1 MNHVASTSS
10 TPSTNE
16 PPITFADSTV
26 QQCPFHAYDRLRE
39 EAPVYKDPVTGHYV
53 LTRYE
58 DVRRATLSAKTF
70 SNKTGLGATRDS
82 AARAETDAI
91 YDAYGWRPMD
101 TMVSNDPPSHRF
113 YRSLVDKAFTPAK
126 ITDLEPRINEIVNEL
141 IDRFIDKPEVEF
153 LTEFGIKLPMI
164 VIAEQLGVAKE
175 DMDRFKMWSDVS
187 VESQDPTMTYEREI
201 EVTHI
206 ITQMQQYMAAT
217 IERLRKAPDGM
228 LLSRL
233 IEADIDG
240 RRLDLRELMSILQQL
255 LVAGNETTTAT
266 LAGGVKLLIDYP
278 ALTPQ
283 LRAQPELMRAFVEE
297 ALRVMTPIQTM
308 FRRAIEDIEI
318 RGVTIPKGSLVEVRF
333 GAANRDPVNYSTP
346 SCPDL
351 SRSNAGTHLAFGVGP
366 HLCIGNQLARGELR
380 LAFKAL
386 IDRMDNFRPSR
397 GEASY
402 AYTPLYISYGLT
414 KLWMT
419 FDKR

>member
-1 MNHVASTSS
+1 MSHDDPLPVTEE
-10 TPSTNE
+10 NE
-16 PPITFADSTV
+16 RPITFGDRTV
-26 QQCPFHAYDRLRE
+26 QQCPFHAYDRLRN
-39 EAPVYKDPVTGHYV
+39 EAPVYKDPMTGHYV

-58 DVRRATLSAKTF
+58 DVRRATLSAKTL

-126 ITDLEPRINEIVNEL
+126 INELEPRINEIVHEL
-141 IDRFIDKPEVEF
+141 IDQFIDKPEVEF
-153 LTEFGIKLPMI
+153 LSEFGIKLPMI

-175 DMDRFKMWSDVS
+175 DMGRFKMWSDVS
-187 VESQDPTMTYEREI
+187 VESQDPTMTYSREL
-201 EVTHI
+201 EVTRI
-206 ITQMQQYMAAT
+206 ITDMQQYMAAT
-217 IERLRKAPDGM
+217 IERLRKSPDGM

-233 IEADIDG
+233 IDADIDG
-240 RRLDLRELMSILQQL
+240 RHLDLRELMSILQQL

-266 LAGGVKLLIDYP
+266 LAGGVKLLIDNP
-278 ALTPQ
+278 ALVTQ
-283 LRAQPELMRAFVEE
+283 LRAEPELMRTFVEE

-318 RGVTIPKGSLVEVRF
+318 RGVTIPKDSLVEVRF
-333 GAANRDPVNYSTP
+333 GAANRDPANYSAP

-351 SRSNAGTHLAFGVGP
+351 HRANAGTHLAFGVGA

-397 GEASY
+397 GEESY
-402 AYTPLYISYGLT
+402 SYTPLYISYGLT
-414 KLWMT
+414 KLWMA